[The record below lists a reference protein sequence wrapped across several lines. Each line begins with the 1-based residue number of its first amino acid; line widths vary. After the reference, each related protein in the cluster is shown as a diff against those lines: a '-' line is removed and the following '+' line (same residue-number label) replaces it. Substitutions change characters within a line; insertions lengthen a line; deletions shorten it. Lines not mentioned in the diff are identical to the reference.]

1 MQTDENHTGQE
12 FEAREPSREEV
23 DAMSGTLLLEF
34 GSPDCGWCRR
44 AQPLIVE
51 ALAGHPAVK
60 RLRIADGP
68 GRRLGRSYRVKLWP
82 TLILLQSGAER
93 ARLVRPESKDE
104 IIAALT
110 SAAG

>member
-1 MQTDENHTGQE
+1 MQTGDEKAEQH
-12 FEAREPSREEV
+12 FEAREPARAEV
-23 DAMSGTLLLEF
+23 DAMDGTVLLEF

-44 AQPLIVE
+44 AQPLIAE
-51 ALAGHPAVK
+51 ALAGYPAVR

-82 TLILLQSGAER
+82 TLILLQAGAEQ

-104 IIAALT
+104 IIAALA
-110 SAAG
+110 SAPG

>member
-1 MQTDENHTGQE
+1 MHTHGDQE
-12 FEAREPSREEV
+12 YALREPARAEV
-23 DAMSGTLLLEF
+23 DAMTGTLLLEF

-44 AQPLIVE
+44 AQPLIAE
-51 ALAGHPAVK
+51 ALAAYPAVR

-82 TLILLQSGAER
+82 TLILLQAGMEQ

-104 IIAALT
+104 IIAALA